1 MNPTSPFRA
10 LPSTQ
15 WLVEHPR
22 VTPWLPLMGREKVL
36 QEAQKLLEET
46 RQALRQGHTPPS
58 REALAERLARRLAQA
73 HRVGLRPVINAT
85 GVLLHTNLGRAP
97 LSSDALDALFA
108 AARHYNN
115 LEYDLERGRR
125 GSRLDHVVELLRDV
139 TGGEDGLVVN
149 NNAAA
154 VLLALQALARR
165 RRVLIA
171 RTQLVEIGGGFRIPE
186 ILKQSGAKLVEVGT
200 TNRVHLRDY
209 RQALEEQPIALVLWV
224 HRSNFRIVG
233 FHSEPSLEELAA
245 LAHEYGLPL
254 VADVGSGAL
263 LDTRDYGLPHEP
275 TVQEC
280 LQAGADLVC
289 FSGDKLLGGPQSGI
303 IVGRADLVA
312 RLRGHPLYRALRP
325 DKLALAALEATLRIY
340 RRGQAQEALPLWRM
354 AAMSPQTVRARAEA
368 WREHLGMGEVRPAV
382 STVGGGSLPEAT
394 LPTYVLALRPR
405 RPMAFLARL
414 RAQEPPIIAR
424 VENDA
429 VLFDPR
435 TVFPEQDEAL
445 LAGIQRAWHEKTA
458 GKALNPTAASTDAGS
473 AHAPIRYGSERSSPK
488 NKR

>member
-1 MNPTSPFRA
+1 MSPTSSFRA

-15 WLVEHPR
+15 WLLEHPR
-22 VTPWLPLMGREKVL
+22 VTPWLPLVGREKVL
-36 QEAQKLLEET
+36 QEARKLLDET
-46 RQALRQGHTPPS
+46 RHTLRQGQEPPS
-58 REALAERLARRLAQA
+58 REVLAERLAERLAQA
-73 HRVGLRPVINAT
+73 HRVRLRPVINAT

-97 LSSDALDALFA
+97 LSPEALDALLA
-108 AARHYNN
+108 VARHYSN

-154 VLLALQALARR
+154 VLLVLQALARR

-200 TNRVHLRDY
+200 TNRVHLQDY
-209 RQALEEQPIALVLWV
+209 LQALETQPIALVLWV

-233 FHSEPSLEELAA
+233 FHREPSLEELAS
-245 LAHEYGLPL
+245 LAHERGLPL

-263 LDTRDYGLPHEP
+263 FDTQDYGLPHEP

-289 FSGDKLLGGPQSGI
+289 FSGDKLLGGPQAGI

-312 RLRGHPLYRALRP
+312 RLRKHPLYRALRP

-340 RRGQAQEALPLWRM
+340 RRGTAREAIPLWRM
-354 AAMSPQTVRARAEA
+354 MALTPEELRQRAQR
-368 WREHLGMGEVRPAV
+368 WRDVLGMGQVQSAV

-405 RPMAFLARL
+405 HPTAFLARL

-424 VENDA
+424 IENDA

-435 TVFPEQDEAL
+435 TVFPEQEEAL
-445 LAGIQRAWHEKTA
+445 LAGIRRAWPGETDGLPA
-458 GKALNPTAASTDAGS
+458 TPASTDTGPANTS
-473 AHAPIRYGSERSSPK
+473 TRH
-488 NKR
+488 

>member
-1 MNPTSPFRA
+1 MSSPSPFRA

-15 WLVEHPR
+15 WLLEHPR
-22 VTPWLPLMGREKVL
+22 VAPWLPQVGREKARH
-36 QEAQKLLEET
+36 EARKLLEEA
-46 RQALRQGHTPPS
+46 RQTVRQGHPPPS
-58 REALAERLARRLAQA
+58 RETLAECLAQRLAHVHRL
-73 HRVGLRPVINAT
+73 GLRPVINAT

-97 LSSDALDALFA
+97 LSSEALDALLA
-108 AARHYNN
+108 VARHYNN
-115 LEYDLERGRR
+115 LEYDLEQGRR

-139 TGGEDGLVVN
+139 TGSEDGLVVN

-154 VLLALQALARR
+154 VLLVLQALARR

-171 RTQLVEIGGGFRIPE
+171 RTQLVEIGGGFRVPE

-200 TNRVHLRDY
+200 TNRVHLQDY

-233 FHSEPSLEELAA
+233 FHSEPSLEELVS
-245 LAHEYGLPL
+245 LAHKHGLPL

-289 FSGDKLLGGPQSGI
+289 FSGDKLLGGPQAGI
-303 IVGRADLVA
+303 IVGRRDLMA
-312 RLRGHPLYRALRP
+312 RLRRHPLFRALRP
-325 DKLALAALEATLRIY
+325 DKLTLAALEATLRVY

-354 AAMSPQTVRARAEA
+354 VAMSPQAVRARAEA
-368 WREHLGMGEVRPAV
+368 WRDHLGMGEVRPAV

-405 RPMAFLARL
+405 HPMTFLARL

-424 VENDA
+424 VEDDA

-435 TVFPEQDEAL
+435 TVFPEQEEAL
-445 LAGIQRAWHEKTA
+445 LAGIRRAWHGKTDGGVVRGRA
-458 GKALNPTAASTDAGS
+458 GD
-473 AHAPIRYGSERSSPK
+473 HRE
-488 NKR
+488 